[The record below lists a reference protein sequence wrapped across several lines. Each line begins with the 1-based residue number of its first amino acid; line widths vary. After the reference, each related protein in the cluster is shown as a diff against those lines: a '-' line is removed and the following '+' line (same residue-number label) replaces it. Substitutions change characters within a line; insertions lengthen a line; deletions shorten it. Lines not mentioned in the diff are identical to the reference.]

1 MLTWLESIGPPA
13 VIIFVGVLI
22 SAFGALWA
30 SQQQASFLT
39 WLESISPPAVIIFVG
54 VLISAFGAFWA
65 SQQQSSFERNLREK
79 SEEIARLNQELA
91 KSVIGGDSFC
101 YLEILS
107 LNPVTNVGILTV
119 KHQGEYHLY
128 DVHARIGDLEKLDQL
143 KGNLSFATLATLN
156 QINTNISIG
165 NLTPS
170 HGLILQQVSLGNGDT
185 RAFNIFFS
193 ARNGSFTQLLRFKKV
208 NGKWVRA
215 TKVERENELLY
226 EKVDDEFPR
235 TTEGGVEW

>member
-1 MLTWLESIGPPA
+1 MLNWLENMSLPA
-13 VIIFVGVLI
+13 VMIFVGVLI
-22 SAFGALWA
+22 SA
-30 SQQQASFLT
+30 
-39 WLESISPPAVIIFVG
+39 V
-54 VLISAFGAFWA
+54 GAFWA
-65 SQQQSSFERNLREK
+65 SQQQASFERNLREK
-79 SEEIARLNQELA
+79 SEEIARLNRELA
-91 KSVIGGDSFC
+91 NSVIGGDSFC

-107 LNPVTNVGILTV
+107 LDSVTNGGILTV
-119 KHQGEYHLY
+119 THQGEYHLY
-128 DVHARIGDLEKLDQL
+128 DVHARIADLEKSDRLKENRP
-143 KGNLSFATLATLN
+143 KGNLSLATLD
-156 QINTNISIG
+156 QINTYTSIG

-170 HGLILQQVSLGNGDT
+170 SSLILREFTLGNGTT
-185 RAFNIFFS
+185 RGFNIFFS